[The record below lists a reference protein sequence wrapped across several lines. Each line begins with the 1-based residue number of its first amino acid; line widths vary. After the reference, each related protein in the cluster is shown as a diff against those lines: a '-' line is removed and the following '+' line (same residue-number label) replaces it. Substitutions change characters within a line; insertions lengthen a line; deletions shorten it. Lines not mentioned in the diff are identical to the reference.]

1 MINKKTD
8 TEKPNMEG
16 WKWFRINDKTVT
28 NTLNSFMRSK
38 SSAVVSNYMRKLET
52 ETCHGVGLP
61 ECIIAKVG
69 CFR

>member
-16 WKWFRINDKTVT
+16 WKSFRINDKRVT
-28 NTLNSFMRSK
+28 NTLKSFMRSK
-38 SSAVVSNYMRKLET
+38 SSVSNYMRKLET

-61 ECIIAKVG
+61 ECITAKVG